1 MSDPAEVEAAEVELT
16 LLPASGRA
24 EAEAIWRDLEAR
36 AEPGLS
42 TSWDWTSTWLD
53 HFGEVVSHRFA
64 LGYAGGRA
72 CGAALLAEG
81 VGQRRGPFA
90 LRTIHLGTAGLA
102 PPHSVYVEYNRL
114 LAEPGHR
121 AAFAGELLRHL
132 RGEPGWD
139 ELVLDGFAAADAAL
153 LTSAEPRFEVD
164 EQVAPYADLEELAGP
179 DRDVVA
185 GLSKN
190 TRQQVR
196 RTLRGLEGM
205 RGERAASVDEA
216 LDVFAELVELH
227 QAKWTAAGEP
237 GAFADPG
244 VVSFH
249 RALIRRVGPERAI
262 LYRSRSGQ
270 GTVGCLYSF
279 AENGRALF
287 YQGGFAPFEDSKI
300 KPGLATHALCM
311 QDCLDRGLRDYDFL
325 AGESRY
331 KSQLSNREASL
342 VWAVLRRRRLRF
354 ELVRLAGRI
363 ARR

>member
-1 MSDPAEVEAAEVELT
+1 MSGPADVDAADVELT
-16 LLPASGRA
+16 LLPASGRS
-24 EAEAIWRDLEAR
+24 EAEPIWRDLEAR
-36 AEPGLS
+36 AQAGLA

-53 HFGEVVSHRFA
+53 HFGEAVSHRFA
-64 LGYAGGRA
+64 IGYAGERA

-81 VGQRRGPFA
+81 VEQRRGPFA
-90 LRTIHLGTAGLA
+90 VRTIHLGTAGLA
-102 PPHSVYVEYNRL
+102 PPRSVYVEYNRL
-114 LAEPGHR
+114 LAEPGHG
-121 AAFAGELLRHL
+121 AAFAVQLVRHL
-132 RGEPGWD
+132 RGERGWD
-139 ELVLDGFAAADAAL
+139 ELVLDGFASPDAAPL
-153 LTSAEPRFEVD
+153 IAAAPRFDID
-164 EQVAPYADLEELAGP
+164 EQVSPYADLDELGGP
-179 DRDVVA
+179 DRDVIA

-190 TRQQVR
+190 TRQQIR
-196 RTLRGLEGM
+196 RTLRRIEGM

-249 RALIRRVGPERAI
+249 RALIRRLGLDGVI
-262 LYRSRSGQ
+262 LYRSQSEQ

-279 AENGRALF
+279 VENGRALF
-287 YQGGFAPFEDSKI
+287 YQGGFAPFDDSKL

-311 QDCLDRGLRDYDFL
+311 QDCLDHGLTEYDFL

-331 KSQLSNREASL
+331 KSQLSNREATL
-342 VWAVLRRRRLRF
+342 VWAVLRRRRLRL
-354 ELVRLAGRI
+354 ELVRLAGRM